1 MKNEGMRMDGLTAE
15 ASAVTQSWETFL
27 AHVLGNDILARLLTG
42 LLIVVLSLWVA
53 HLAVKALNKVLS
65 ASDSPLVNVSFF
77 DNIVRCLIYF
87 VGGCMIL
94 DACLGINVSTFIAAL
109 GIGGLALS
117 LGAQDT
123 LKNLIGGA
131 TIVVAKLFRPGDN
144 ITIGGQ
150 TGVVRDIGWRQTV
163 IVNRSG
169 EVVMVPNANA
179 STSTITVTAP
189 LEKASVPFVVTNG
202 RDLDEVSAE
211 IAKAAADAVKPL
223 ANLEKAPT
231 VLYSEI
237 VPEGTRGKVIL
248 WTDRGDKVVEVCD
261 AIARAVAPIVR

>member
-1 MKNEGMRMDGLTAE
+1 MDDLTAE
-15 ASAVTQSWETFL
+15 ATAATQSWEEFLGRVLGSDLL
-27 AHVLGNDILARLLTG
+27 AHLITGLIIALLT
-42 LLIVVLSLWVA
+42 LWVS
-53 HLAVKALNKVLS
+53 HVAVKALNKALS

-87 VGGCMIL
+87 VGVCIIL
-94 DACLGINVSTFIAAL
+94 DACFGINVSTFIAAL

-163 IVNRSG
+163 IVNRLG

-202 RDLDEVSAE
+202 RDLDEVSHDVAE
-211 IAKAAADAVKPL
+211 AAARAVEPL
-223 ANLEKAPT
+223 ANLEKAPI
-231 VLYSEI
+231 VQYSEI
-237 VPEGTRGKVIL
+237 IPEGTRGKVIL

-261 AIARAVAPIVR
+261 AITRAIAPIVR